1 MESPTTS
8 ASIGVDTYWST
19 CRAPAP
25 AQHGAEQAVKISGQT
40 MELVDASSIQ
50 EQDRKQV
57 VTNFK
62 QALAT
67 EYGDYVASLV
77 SAGLAENTQLTPSL
91 VGEIIR
97 KAETQDAVSYAQ
109 MARMN
114 GTMAHEKLEE
124 AKGEYQGLQNSVAD
138 PEYGKFNLN
147 PFFQKLQQA
156 KEPLDE
162 MKAGVAASDQ
172 AVEQAEEELKKVSPD
187 TQKIKAYAEKTKSCL
202 ESIAGF
208 FSFFTKAIQ
217 EAIACLSSILNP
229 VSVSNPSTFDAASF
243 ELLAQQQQAGQ
254 HAIPT
259 EDVTGRVSATIN
271 PLAQSEQLIDL
282 GEEGRGEEL
291 YRARTSQ
298 TRPVIGKVKQVVSQA
313 GGAAVMAVGQL
324 TSGMQSRADA
334 LASTGKKLG
343 GRLINT
349 GNQVVEQGVT
359 AVTATA
365 SDAVEKAQGQMTAVV
380 SSRYQRL
387 GDDDEKGGKHS
398 QNPGV
403 RKVTFTPTV
412 QEPQIG
418 EDEDKSDNPMLTEEA
433 LTEARLIYAQQTAA
447 AAVKTVSSTLRTEVD
462 GVLNPMLA

>member
-8 ASIGVDTYWST
+8 TSIGVDTYWST
-19 CRAPAP
+19 CRAPKSSSV
-25 AQHGAEQAVKISGQT
+25 EQAVKINGQT

-57 VTNFK
+57 VANFK
-62 QALAT
+62 QALIA
-67 EYGDYVASLV
+67 EYGSHVAILV
-77 SAGLAENTQLTPSL
+77 SAGLDENTKLTPSL
-91 VGEIIR
+91 VREIIR
-97 KAETQDAVSYAQ
+97 KAETQDAVGYAQ

-217 EAIACLSSILNP
+217 EARACLSSILNP

-313 GGAAVMAVGQL
+313 GGAAVTAVGQL
-324 TSGMQSRADA
+324 ASGVQFRAA
-334 LASTGKKLG
+334 AFSSTAEKFTE
-343 GRLINT
+343 RAINT
-349 GNQVVEQGVT
+349 GSQVVEQGVT

-447 AAVKTVSSTLRTEVD
+447 AAAAVKTVSSTLRTEVD